1 MFAAVQGNIC
11 SRSTKII
18 ASSHLCVCKTHTF
31 ATCEKH
37 HAAYLRK
44 TYLVLELQ
52 LSPTGLDDDESDSPD
67 QPWHFPRPTISHELA
82 PIQIY
87 TLGQPW
93 THSPW
98 LNLDRRR
105 RTSNIREEEL
115 AEEEVLVRRGA
126 NWKRWHTFETTTR
139 RTSHTQMTD
148 RLGITDSCAAHVR
161 TSRAVVPKGS
171 AARGGATSADDEQRQ
186 VRGGGHTAYGG
197 CGEVKGAVGG
207 ALAPFA
213 SRRTAATTGSCRA
226 MSKRAKMSEPD
237 ARTTIMGSSVF
248 QFRVDYIQSKQLP
261 IGEAVHSDVVS
272 AGGHLWR
279 IEFYP
284 RGDTAE
290 YNGEYTSVFLRHM
303 SKSRSA
309 NAIFEAFMMP
319 SDSKP
324 SISFKDRRTFETF
337 KIMGVGKS
345 WGWKQFLKISTLKKN
360 FLTEGHVTFVCVI
373 MVIDDSPIPVPPSD
387 IGTHLG
393 QLLDHTDGTDV
404 SFIVNDKTFPAHR
417 AVLAARSPV
426 FRAELFGSMAEA
438 TMPSITLHDITPATF
453 KVMLRF
459 IYTDELPV
467 EDEHLDS
474 SIEMIQNLL
483 AAADRYAIDRLKFI
497 CAQKLWDKVTIG
509 TVATILACAETY
521 NCHELKNRCIDFF
534 VLEENFKEAIFT
546 DG

>member
-1 MFAAVQGNIC
+1 
-11 SRSTKII
+11 
-18 ASSHLCVCKTHTF
+18 
-31 ATCEKH
+31 
-37 HAAYLRK
+37 
-44 TYLVLELQ
+44 
-52 LSPTGLDDDESDSPD
+52 
-67 QPWHFPRPTISHELA
+67 
-82 PIQIY
+82 
-87 TLGQPW
+87 
-93 THSPW
+93 
-98 LNLDRRR
+98 
-105 RTSNIREEEL
+105 
-115 AEEEVLVRRGA
+115 
-126 NWKRWHTFETTTR
+126 
-139 RTSHTQMTD
+139 
-148 RLGITDSCAAHVR
+148 
-161 TSRAVVPKGS
+161 
-171 AARGGATSADDEQRQ
+171 
-186 VRGGGHTAYGG
+186 
-197 CGEVKGAVGG
+197 
-207 ALAPFA
+207 
-213 SRRTAATTGSCRA
+213 
-226 MSKRAKMSEPD
+226 MSEPD

-303 SKSRSA
+303 SKSSSA
-309 NAIFEAFMMP
+309 KAIFDAFMI
-319 SDSKP
+319 DRDGKP
-324 SISFKDRRTFETF
+324 STSFKDRRTFKTF

-438 TMPSITLHDITPATF
+438 TMSSITLHDITPATF

-483 AAADRYAIDRLKFI
+483 AAADRYALDRLKFI

-546 DG
+546 DGYASVLKFPSIVAELKKRVRD